1 VETTAASLTPYGRC
15 LATIEGRNPDR
26 VPAYTPTICCDVA
39 SKILGREVHTGGP
52 SLWYAEAR
60 AWAAGENAHTEF
72 EQRYEADLL
81 DLNRALGIEVF
92 RYGWRRTVRP
102 AAQLD
107 THKFLYGDPDGAYQV
122 WRWDADV
129 LNFIQVIDT
138 APRRQP
144 EDWPALARQVQR
156 ATDGQVASAR
166 EHAGLA
172 EAQLQRRLGEEMMVV
187 AGGGGLSVGR
197 DEASLMACA
206 LQPAAVADILDC
218 QLEIALAQ
226 VESIAARG
234 IKVVLGGG
242 DMADKNGP
250 LYSPHMFRTLV
261 LPRLKRL
268 AARCNELGLHYVWR
282 TDGKIWLVSDMI
294 FVEAGVPGY
303 GEVDHDTSMHT
314 GAIRKRYP
322 DLVLWGTIS
331 ADLLRR
337 AEPVE
342 IYRQCRQIIADS
354 GGRGYFHGCSNA
366 VLPGTPP
373 ENVWAMMRARDGDSR
388 EDPSLSAPRTQSTD
402 P

>member
-1 VETTAASLTPYGRC
+1 MAPYDRC
-15 LATIEGRNPDR
+15 LATIEGRVPDC

-39 SKILGREVHTGGP
+39 SKILGREVSTGGP

-60 AWAAGENAHTEF
+60 AWAAGESAHAEF
-72 EQRYEADLL
+72 EQRYEQDLL
-81 DLNRALGIEVF
+81 DLHRALGIEIF

-102 AAQLD
+102 TAQLD
-107 THKFLYGDPDGAYQV
+107 TYTFLYGDPDGAHQV

-129 LNFIQVIDT
+129 LNFVQVVDT

-144 EDWPALARQVQR
+144 EDWPALARQAQQ
-156 ATDGQVASAR
+156 ATDAQVRTAR
-166 EHAGLA
+166 ERAGLA
-172 EAQLQRRLGEEMMVV
+172 EAQLQRRLGDEMMVV

-206 LQPAAVADILDC
+206 LQPGAVADILDC
-218 QLEIALAQ
+218 QLEVAIAQ
-226 VESIAARG
+226 VEGIAARG

-250 LYSPHMFRTLV
+250 MYSPSMFRRLI
-261 LPRLKRL
+261 LPRLRRL

-294 FVEAGVPGY
+294 FLEAGVPGY
-303 GEVDHDTSMHT
+303 GEVDHDAGMRTD
-314 GAIRKRYP
+314 AIRERYP

-331 ADLLRR
+331 ADMLHR
-337 AEPVE
+337 AAPDEV
-342 IYRQCRQIIADS
+342 YRGCRQIIADS
-354 GGRGYFHGCSNA
+354 RGQRYFHGCSNA

-373 ENVWAMMRARDGDSR
+373 ENVWAMMCARDDYRARDPTS
-388 EDPSLSAPRTQSTD
+388 PRVGEASTGS
-402 P
+402 